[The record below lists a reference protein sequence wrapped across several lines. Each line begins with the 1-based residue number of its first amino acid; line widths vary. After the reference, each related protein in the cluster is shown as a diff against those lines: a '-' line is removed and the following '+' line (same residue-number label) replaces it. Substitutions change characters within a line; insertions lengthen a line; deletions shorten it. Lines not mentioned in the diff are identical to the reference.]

1 MPQGKSEWVLAG
13 DIGGTNAR
21 LRLYDSRGVKIVHE
35 AVVPSAGE
43 PSLETIVAKYLT
55 KRKAHVRAAAL
66 AVAGPVVDGVSR
78 TTNLP
83 WVVDENKLARELG
96 IQRVW
101 LVNDLAAAAVGCTH
115 VARSSTVTLARGEPP
130 RAGNIAVISAGTG
143 LGEALL
149 IWDRDHYVPSAS
161 EGGHVDFAPTSPLE
175 DELLSYLR
183 AKLGADRVSYER
195 ILSGPGLGHVYDFFR
210 DRDGEDAKNA
220 RRLRTAD
227 RPPVISALG
236 LSKKSRAA
244 VQAIELF
251 ARVYGAESGNLALK
265 GLSVRGV
272 YLCGRM
278 AAEILPPMKKAF
290 LSGFRDKGRM
300 ADLLSRVPV
309 TIVTD
314 SLVGLTGAGYLAAR
328 LAAS

>member
-1 MPQGKSEWVLAG
+1 MLQGKSEWVLAG

-21 LRLYDSRGVKIVHE
+21 LRLYDARGLKVVHE

-43 PSLETIVAKYLT
+43 PSLEAIVAKYLA
-55 KRKAHVRAAAL
+55 KRKARVTAAAL

-83 WVVDENKLARELG
+83 WVVDENQLSRDLG
-96 IQRVW
+96 IPRVW
-101 LVNDLAAAAVGCTH
+101 LLNDLAAAAVGCTH
-115 VARSSTVTLARGEPP
+115 AGRAAKVLLARGQPP
-130 RAGNIAVISAGTG
+130 RTGNVAVISAGTG

-161 EGGHVDFAPTSPLE
+161 EGGHTDFAPTSALE
-175 DELLSYLR
+175 SELLDFLR
-183 AKLGADRVSYER
+183 KRVGGRVSYER
-195 ILSGPGLGHVYDFFR
+195 ILSGPGFAHVYDFFR
-210 DRDGEDAKNA
+210 ERDGEDAKND
-220 RRLRTAD
+220 RRLRVAD
-227 RPPVISALG
+227 RSPIISSLG

-244 VQAIELF
+244 MHAVDLF
-251 ARVYGAESGNLALK
+251 ARVYGAEAGNLALK
-265 GLSVRGV
+265 GLAVGGV

-278 AAEILPPMKKAF
+278 AAEILPTKKAAF